1 MIDRDKIFQ
10 GLIDRVKLSI
20 DESKSYLDGLIEAR
34 NNDTKSSAGDK
45 YETGRSMT
53 QQEIDWAEENLHQ
66 LKVQLNEL
74 QRLSKKKPSTICE
87 QGSLVILDD
96 VLFLLGPAI
105 GKLKLHE
112 YTVFSISMGSPFGK
126 LLSGKKEG
134 EIVRFKGKD
143 AKLKEVM

>member
-20 DESKSYLDGLIEAR
+20 DESKSYLDGLIDAR

-45 YETGRSMT
+45 YETGRSMA
-53 QQEIDWAEENLHQ
+53 QQEIDRGEENLHQ

-74 QRLSKKKPSTICE
+74 QRLSKKKLSTICE
-87 QGSLVILDD
+87 QGSIVILDD
-96 VLFLLGPAI
+96 VVFLLGPAI
-105 GKLKLHE
+105 GKLELDT
-112 YTVFSISMGSPFGK
+112 YTVLSISMGSPFGK

-134 EIVRFKGKD
+134 EIVLFRGKD
-143 AKLKEVM
+143 ALLKKVI